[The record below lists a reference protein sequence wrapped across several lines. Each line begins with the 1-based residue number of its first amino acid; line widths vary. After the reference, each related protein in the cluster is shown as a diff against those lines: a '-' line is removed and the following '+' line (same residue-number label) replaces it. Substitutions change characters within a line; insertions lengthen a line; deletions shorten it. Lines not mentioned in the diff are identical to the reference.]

1 MDQNSLLESR
11 LVDLDLWLRRGKVTE
26 EEEDMMEDCL
36 DSWPPQVLAA
46 SSKTALA
53 DLADSLA
60 SVSTY
65 IAASIRRQKEMA
77 RLEETGWLPV
87 LAREAR
93 PTLSLLRSAWHPTR
107 RWLEVLRLESR
118 GSQWR

>member
-1 MDQNSLLESR
+1 M
-11 LVDLDLWLRRGKVTE
+11 TE

-46 SSKTALA
+46 SSNTALA
-53 DLADSLA
+53 DLGDSLA

-65 IAASIRRQKEMA
+65 MAASIRRQKERA
-77 RLEETGWLPV
+77 RLEDTGWRPV
-87 LAREAR
+87 RASEAR
-93 PTLSLLRSAWHPTR
+93 PALSLLRSAWQPTR
-107 RWLEVLRLESR
+107 RRLQLRLERR

>member
-36 DSWPPQVLAA
+36 DSWPPEVLAA

-87 LAREAR
+87 RASEARE
-93 PTLSLLRSAWHPTR
+93 TLSLLRSAWQPTR
-107 RWLEVLRLESR
+107 SQLEVRLERR

>member
-1 MDQNSLLESR
+1 M
-11 LVDLDLWLRRGKVTE
+11 TE

-46 SSKTALA
+46 SSNTALA
-53 DLADSLA
+53 DLGESLA

-65 IAASIRRQKEMA
+65 MAASIRRQNEMA

-93 PTLSLLRSAWHPTR
+93 QTLSLLRSAWQPTR
-107 RWLEVLRLESR
+107 RQLPVRLDRR